1 MLRREW
7 LEQLKLVDLLELER
21 FVNQILEKEGRGA
34 SFQQDQQEQEN
45 WEVGEPVC
53 WAQNLAS
60 GGWVVLDPRVESAA
74 VVCRVLVGQENWSS
88 LNPSVEQLEAAVPL
102 EAALV
107 SFQGVEAF
115 SAGLQP
121 RPQEPDLGEEQV
133 EFACELVQSQS
144 QSQVAP
150 DKRHPAVEPE
160 AERKGLSYASAESLP
175 SAS

>member
-7 LEQLKLVDLLELER
+7 LEQLKLVDLRELER
-21 FVNQILEKEGRGA
+21 FANQILEKEGRGA
-34 SFQQDQQEQEN
+34 SFQQEQEN

-74 VVCRVLVGQENWSS
+74 VVCRALVGQENWSS
-88 LNPSVEQLEAAVPL
+88 LNPSVGQLEAAVLL

-144 QSQVAP
+144 QSRVAP
-150 DKRHPAVEPE
+150 DKRHPAVVPE

-175 SAS
+175 SASL